1 MAQPRCFNA
10 NLELKIWSYML
21 SFETIAYDIAVFS
34 RRPFLIDVN
43 FIVKMQ
49 VVFLQGNSLFR
60 GLIKK

>member
-1 MAQPRCFNA
+1 
-10 NLELKIWSYML
+10 ML

-34 RRPFLIDVN
+34 LRPFLIDVN
-43 FIVKMQ
+43 FIVKIQ